1 MCFCV
6 YGWELNKPLVL
17 FSWDL
22 ILSPYWEGGRRR
34 EGGGWVSFSSLLL
47 SSAHLTSPH
56 RPSSQGW
63 ASARVRWQQSLPSC
77 PAPHEE
83 HTIRSASIFLL
94 LNQSPPHHWLPPV
107 GCSNGSSNRDS
118 LVHIPWMHDSV
129 CLLWFLLFF
138 SASGIVSRP
147 ISVGATNPFGFHG
160 CCYDPNDWLVSS
172 QLYGVCAIAQGFL
185 GPVGSGL
192 AGLSKLWGFLVS
204 PGFLGGLGICSR
216 ESFIGEFQQV
226 GVAAVVF
233 EFALLWSAGMGLKLL
248 NSWFSFYLLA
258 SRSWFFF
265 LGVGAWRNHPLFFSC
280 TKNSCVISWNQCFLV
295 EFLVA
300 VWYRIVWISSC
311 FVRHREG
318 WLFVEMVG
326 LSLIAVEP
334 FWICCWFLN
343 IFFYLGL
350 DACMKAMPLKH
361 RTPFFFN
368 YFHHFFFRSR
378 FLCWITLLYSLF
390 DGILSSF
397 YRSCSAFLF
406 LSCGNYVLP
415 RTFLQVPPL
424 SYH

>member
-1 MCFCV
+1 M
-6 YGWELNKPLVL
+6 
-17 FSWDL
+17 
-22 ILSPYWEGGRRR
+22 I
-34 EGGGWVSFSSLLL
+34 LLL
-47 SSAHLTSPH
+47 PPGLTF
-56 RPSSQGW
+56 
-63 ASARVRWQQSLPSC
+63 L
-77 PAPHEE
+77 
-83 HTIRSASIFLL
+83 IF
-94 LNQSPPHHWLPPV
+94 
-107 GCSNGSSNRDS
+107 
-118 LVHIPWMHDSV
+118 
-129 CLLWFLLFF
+129 F
-138 SASGIVSRP
+138 
-147 ISVGATNPFGFHG
+147 
-160 CCYDPNDWLVSS
+160 
-172 QLYGVCAIAQGFL
+172 
-185 GPVGSGL
+185 
-192 AGLSKLWGFLVS
+192 
-204 PGFLGGLGICSR
+204 
-216 ESFIGEFQQV
+216 
-226 GVAAVVF
+226 
-233 EFALLWSAGMGLKLL
+233 
-248 NSWFSFYLLA
+248 
-258 SRSWFFF
+258 
-265 LGVGAWRNHPLFFSC
+265 GVGAWRNHPLFFSC

-318 WLFVEMVG
+318 WLFVEMIE

-334 FWICCWFLN
+334 FRICCWFLN